1 MDTMCVD
8 GDKVE
13 AGYAD
18 AAEVPIGK
26 LRIGVMIHYHVQKAT
41 VNPSFSAR
49 KTAARKVHKRKMNSH
64 DTH

>member
-1 MDTMCVD
+1 MRVG
-8 GDKVE
+8 GDKVG
-13 AGYAD
+13 AGSAD

-49 KTAARKVHKRKMNSH
+49 KTAARKIHKCKINSH